1 MNGDRRGR
9 LSHLR
14 PIEVMNVTKTGHR
27 PGDETDRPTAEI
39 ARLFDVAGRE
49 DEAIQLLDGCMTRLH
64 EVQQAKAA
72 LKGLTARGL
81 SKALEFRRQGLRG
94 EPA

>member
-1 MNGDRRGR
+1 MSGDRRGR
-9 LSHLR
+9 RSHLR
-14 PIEVMNVTKTGHR
+14 SVEVMNVTQTGYR
-27 PGDETDRPTAEI
+27 PGDETERPTAEI

-49 DEAIQLLDGCMTRLH
+49 DEAIQLLDGGMTRLH

-72 LKGLTARGL
+72 LKGLTAYELRE
-81 SKALEFRRQGLRG
+81 ALEFRRQALGG

>member
-1 MNGDRRGR
+1 MSGDRRVR
-9 LSHLR
+9 RSHLR
-14 PIEVMNVTKTGHR
+14 SIEVMNVIQINQR
-27 PGDETDRPTAEI
+27 PGTETNRATAEV

-49 DEAIQLLDGCMTRLH
+49 DEAIRLLEGCVTRLH

-72 LKGLTARGL
+72 LKGLTASELRA
-81 SKALEFRRQGLRG
+81 ALEFRHQALGG